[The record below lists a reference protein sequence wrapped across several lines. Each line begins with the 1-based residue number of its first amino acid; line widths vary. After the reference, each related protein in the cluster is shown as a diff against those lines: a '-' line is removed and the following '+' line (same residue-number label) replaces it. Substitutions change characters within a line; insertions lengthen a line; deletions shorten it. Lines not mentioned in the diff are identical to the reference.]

1 MMPKRGL
8 MAAWA
13 VVVVL
18 VIALGVASTFV
29 HPESGPSLEEI
40 IRANLA
46 PHHDR
51 ISLG

>member
-1 MMPKRGL
+1 MPTRGL

-18 VIALGVASTFV
+18 AIGLAVVSTFV
-29 HPESGPSLEEI
+29 HPERGPSLEEI